1 MNQENTMQ
9 SSILVLAALV
19 LSIFAP
25 ACNHSEAP
33 APAAER
39 QTVQDSSGRLSI
51 EVTDQGF
58 VPATATVKVGKPVIL
73 AVTRK
78 TQRTC
83 ATDIVI
89 SEYAVNKPLP
99 LNETVEITLTPQ
111 KAGKIHFA
119 CPMDMI
125 TGDLTAE

>member
-1 MNQENTMQ
+1 MILVRCHERLGPRLDGMNQENTMQ
-9 SSILVLAALV
+9 SSILVLSALG

-25 ACNHSEAP
+25 ACNRGEAP
-33 APAAER
+33 APNAER
-39 QTVQDSSGRLSI
+39 QTVQDPSGRLSI

-58 VPATATVKVGKPVIL
+58 VPATATVKVGKPVTL

-89 SEYAVNKPLP
+89 
-99 LNETVEITLTPQ
+99 
-111 KAGKIHFA
+111 
-119 CPMDMI
+119 
-125 TGDLTAE
+125 